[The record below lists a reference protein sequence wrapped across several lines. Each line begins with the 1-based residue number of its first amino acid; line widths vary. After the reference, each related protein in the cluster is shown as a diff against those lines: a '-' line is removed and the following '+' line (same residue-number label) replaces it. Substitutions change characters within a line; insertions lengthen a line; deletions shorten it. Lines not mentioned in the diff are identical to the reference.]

1 MSSIASTVGWASC
14 NLDGWH
20 TSHRTILTLRAR
32 REAEQRAVA
41 NLCAEFGR
49 EAPQRFVWFVQPWAC
64 RKCLELC
71 QEVVFF
77 PMDHFGRVFS
87 FQKKTPGFFH
97 ENSHQLR
104 CLTST
109 NMASCFRGMS
119 RIVLKSE
126 MAACFRLC
134 SECLGTTFLMLT
146 LGLESTEMA
155 FVPFMERCCA
165 KIWSDFI

>member
-1 MSSIASTVGWASC
+1 M
-14 NLDGWH
+14 DGIH
-20 TSHRTILTLRAR
+20 HHIITILVTLRAR

-49 EAPQRFVWFVQPWAC
+49 EAPQLIRVVCPAMGLSVEMFGVVSGSRFVF
-64 RKCLELC
+64 
-71 QEVVFF
+71 FF
-77 PMDHFGRVFS
+77 PNGSLGRVFS

-109 NMASCFRGMS
+109 NMASCFGGTS

-146 LGLESTEMA
+146 LGLESTERTLCL
-155 FVPFMERCCA
+155 MERCCEKFGA
-165 KIWSDFI
+165 IF